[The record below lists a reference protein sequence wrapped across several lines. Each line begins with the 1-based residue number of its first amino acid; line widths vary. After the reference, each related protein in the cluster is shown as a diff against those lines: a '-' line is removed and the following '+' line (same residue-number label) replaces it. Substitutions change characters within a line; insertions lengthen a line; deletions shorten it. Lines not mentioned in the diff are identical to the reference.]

1 MFGLFCN
8 YNKCNHSKVYIM
20 STFTLVSE
28 LFCQPANFC
37 PAGMLL
43 KRSYF
48 EATSREEVVELYSK
62 QCVVGGEMLLQE
74 KNFILGAK
82 DNDSQHIQSKG
93 MTTVLKMYVN

>member
-1 MFGLFCN
+1 
-8 YNKCNHSKVYIM
+8 M

-28 LFCQPANFC
+28 MFCQPANFC
-37 PAGMLL
+37 PTGMLL

-48 EATSREEVVELYSK
+48 EADSREEVVKLYSK
-62 QCVVGGEMLLQE
+62 QCVVVGGEMLPQE
-74 KNFILGAK
+74 KNFILVAK